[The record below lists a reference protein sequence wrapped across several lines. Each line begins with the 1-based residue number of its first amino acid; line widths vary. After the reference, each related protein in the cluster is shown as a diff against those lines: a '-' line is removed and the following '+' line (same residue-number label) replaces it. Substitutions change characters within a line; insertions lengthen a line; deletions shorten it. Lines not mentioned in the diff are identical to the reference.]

1 MWYFFGSSD
10 TWLLIAFALIG
21 YLIWLAVKSAARSL
35 STPMDKATADENW
48 RKYKEAVGPMTWPQ
62 RIFTILFFAIFIAF
76 VVWLA
81 SVT

>member
-1 MWYFFGSSD
+1 MWYFFGSSE

-21 YLIWLAVKSAARSL
+21 YLIWLAIKSAARSFP
-35 STPMDKATADENW
+35 TPMDKDQADLNW
-48 RKYKEAVGPMTWPQ
+48 KQYKKVVGPMTWPE

>member
-1 MWYFFGSSD
+1 MWYFFGSSE
-10 TWLLIAFALIG
+10 TWLLIALALIG
-21 YLIWLAVKSAARSL
+21 YLIWLAVKSTAISL

-48 RKYKEAVGPMTWPQ
+48 RKYKKAVGPMTWPE

-81 SVT
+81 NVT